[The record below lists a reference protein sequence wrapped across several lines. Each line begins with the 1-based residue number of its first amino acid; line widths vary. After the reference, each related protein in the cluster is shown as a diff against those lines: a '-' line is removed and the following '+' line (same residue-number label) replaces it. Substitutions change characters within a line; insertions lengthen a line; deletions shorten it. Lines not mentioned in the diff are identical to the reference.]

1 MRRFIWLLLLL
12 MLVACAIS
20 PADEQENNQVE
31 NWHVFTSSTYDFTLE
46 YPANW
51 QAQEYLDGSKGDR
64 NVIATIIPPTPFTA
78 AITVKRVEM
87 ENPTVEDVADWGE
100 QLITSRFE
108 STAYELHQ
116 LESTEL
122 ASGKSALTRTYI
134 AGTDKLVSSM
144 FTEIYVARERDG
156 LIIRLEALENKY
168 DSVEAVFEHLIESFT
183 LIGSE

>member
-20 PADEQENNQVE
+20 PADEQANNQVE

-51 QAQEYLDGSKGDR
+51 QAQEYLDGSKGDS

-78 AITVKRVEM
+78 AITIKRVEM

-100 QLITSRFE
+100 ELITRRFA
-108 STAYELHQ
+108 STAYEVYE
-116 LESTEL
+116 LESIEL
-122 ASGKSALTRTYI
+122 ANGESALTRTYLTAI
-134 AGTDKLVSSM
+134 DKPVSSRY
-144 FTEIYVARERDG
+144 TEIYIAREHDG
-156 LIIRLEALENKY
+156 LMIQMGAVENKY